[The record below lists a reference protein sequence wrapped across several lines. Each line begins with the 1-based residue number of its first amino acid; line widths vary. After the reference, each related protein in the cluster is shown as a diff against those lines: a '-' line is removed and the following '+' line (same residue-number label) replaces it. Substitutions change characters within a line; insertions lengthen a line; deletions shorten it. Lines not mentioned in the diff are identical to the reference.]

1 MSKNSFRSMI
11 VLVAV
16 VFAVSIFGFDLLARA
31 QKPEEQSDNANATT
45 QKSNT
50 KSKRRN
56 TGRRRT
62 KVDANANTAAEMP
75 SAPDAADANTAADAK
90 TTADVTAGQMQADDA
105 AKVTSKPQRGKGR
118 RRTSMGE
125 ASAMSRTAPTRQ
137 TDLSGT
143 YSGTFDCNDAG
154 VAGDTTL
161 TITGNQFN
169 LSDGKSGRITTATTR
184 GYTAVAMQFGEFS
197 MPTSGGATVAAPTI
211 VSMRARK
218 TGDRLTLTTVPGAS
232 RRCSFLPTGTT
243 ARTRRGRRTHQA
255 PAATNATGTETAN
268 PAATGAPSA
277 EPATPAASRRGRAR
291 RGRGNMNSNANV
303 NMNSNAN
310 ASPTATPP
318 RR

>member
-1 MSKNSFRSMI
+1 MSKNIFRSMI

-16 VFAVSIFGFDLLARA
+16 VFAVSSFGFDLRARA
-31 QKPEEQSDNANATT
+31 QKPENQNDNANATSP
-45 QKSNT
+45 KSKT
-50 KSKRRN
+50 KS
-56 TGRRRT
+56 RRRGSRRLR
-62 KVDANANTAAEMP
+62 ANAKAT
-75 SAPDAADANTAADAK
+75 
-90 TTADVTAGQMQADDA
+90 Q
-105 AKVTSKPQRGKGR
+105 
-118 RRTSMGE
+118 
-125 ASAMSRTAPTRQ
+125 Q

-197 MPTSGGATVAAPTI
+197 MPASGGATVPAPTV

-243 ARTRRGRRTHQA
+243 ARTKRGRRTHQA

-268 PAATGAPSA
+268 PAETRATSA
-277 EPATPAASRRGRAR
+277 EPATPSASRRGRGR
-291 RGRGNMNSNANV
+291 RRRGNMNSNANM

>member
-1 MSKNSFRSMI
+1 MSKNNFRSMI

-31 QKPEEQSDNANATT
+31 QKPENQNDNANATT
-45 QKSNT
+45 PKSKT
-50 KSKRRN
+50 KS
-56 TGRRRT
+56 RRRGSSRLR
-62 KVDANANTAAEMP
+62 ANAKATQE
-75 SAPDAADANTAADAK
+75 
-90 TTADVTAGQMQADDA
+90 
-105 AKVTSKPQRGKGR
+105 
-118 RRTSMGE
+118 
-125 ASAMSRTAPTRQ
+125 

-197 MPTSGGATVAAPTI
+197 MPASGGATVTAPTI
-211 VSMRARK
+211 VSMRAKK

-268 PAATGAPSA
+268 PAETRATSA
-277 EPATPAASRRGRAR
+277 EPATPAASRRGRGR
-291 RGRGNMNSNANV
+291 RGRGNMNSNM